1 MILTVGRRTGEILSV
16 FNRRNQ
22 AIQRYCEGRL
32 LREIVTNGRRQPG
45 RDGGHV
51 IHAAPA
57 RVVKQRI
64 RRVIIQLSVFTTEFT
79 RRAAIM
85 RRANVIDAASNCS
98 RRTASTDACRT
109 TSTWRSYCPLPD
121 HRPPTRSSTR
131 HATSRHRAATFA
143 PPPPPP
149 GTLVLLMATDSSRN

>member
-1 MILTVGRRTGEILSV
+1 MILTVGRRTGEILPV

-22 AIQRYCEGRL
+22 AIQRYCEDRL

-85 RRANVIDAASNCS
+85 RRANVIDAASN
-98 RRTASTDACRT
+98 
-109 TSTWRSYCPLPD
+109 
-121 HRPPTRSSTR
+121 
-131 HATSRHRAATFA
+131 
-143 PPPPPP
+143 
-149 GTLVLLMATDSSRN
+149 